1 MLRFKPPDRIHG
13 VALRDAHLLPF
24 PARLDGSHE
33 AYPMPNGH
41 RRVAL
46 HKARLTTRTVAD
58 ARPGERRYIVWDE
71 ELTGFG
77 LRVSPSGLRSFIVQY
92 RAGEGG
98 RRAASHKK
106 VLGHFPVLTPA
117 RARARAREALRAAA
131 GPRTSDERGARSMPT
146 LRRAFE
152 DYVRSRAT
160 VTDRTRARY
169 RRLLER
175 HGAHWLD
182 RRLDELG
189 REDVERR
196 FLALSE
202 GTGLA
207 IANAFVKLLGAV
219 YRAACADHDDLR
231 DPIAEWR
238 LGGGKLHRA
247 PRRTI
252 APPAEVLP
260 RWRRGVEAD
269 VPEVLRD
276 MVWVGLYTGLRVS
289 EVSDL
294 KWTDI
299 DAAGSWLRVP
309 ETKSGRPFELPVSRQ
324 VKGILERRRAAAD
337 AHDRWVF
344 PGPSGRGPYKRAG
357 DWYARV
363 SERAG
368 TKFWFHACRNCF
380 ITVAVRDLMLP
391 ESLVKRLV
399 NHAPSGDVTE
409 GYAAAWTREELRE
422 ASQAIAD
429 RVEAL
434 AFTEVESARRGPAR

>member
-1 MLRFKPPDRIHG
+1 M
-13 VALRDAHLLPF
+13 A
-24 PARLDGSHE
+24 
-33 AYPMPNGH
+33 NGQ

-58 ARPGERRYIVWDE
+58 ARPRERRYIVWDE

-106 VLGHFPVLTPA
+106 VLGHFPALTPA
-117 RARARAREALRAAA
+117 RARARAREALRTAA
-131 GPRTSDERGARSMPT
+131 GRRTSDERGARSIPS
-146 LRRAFE
+146 LRHAVE
-152 DYVRSRAT
+152 GYVRSRAT
-160 VTDRTRARY
+160 ATDRTRAQY

-175 HGAHWLD
+175 HGSHWLD

-202 GTGLA
+202 DAGPS

-231 DPIAEWR
+231 DPVAEWR
-238 LGGGKLHRA
+238 LGGGTLNRA

-260 RWRRGVEAD
+260 RWRRGLEVD

-289 EVSDL
+289 EVSEL
-294 KWTDI
+294 KWADI
-299 DAAGSWLRVP
+299 DTAGTWLRVP
-309 ETKSGRPFELPVSRQ
+309 ETKNGRPLELPITRQ
-324 VKGILERRRAAAD
+324 VKGMLERRRAAAG

-357 DWYARV
+357 AWYARV

-368 TKFWFHACRNCF
+368 AKFWFHACRNCF

-399 NHAPSGDVTE
+399 NHAPSEDVTE
-409 GYAAAWTREELRE
+409 GYAAAWTREELCE

-434 AFTEVESARRGPAR
+434 AFTGVESGQPGPAR

>member
-1 MLRFKPPDRIHG
+1 MLICYPSPLDW
-13 VALRDAHLLPF
+13 DS
-24 PARLDGSHE
+24 ARE
-33 AYPMPNGH
+33 AYPMPDGH

-58 ARPGERRYIVWDE
+58 ARPRERRYIVWDE

-98 RRAASHKK
+98 RRAASHRK
-106 VLGHFPVLTPA
+106 VLGHFPVLTPG

-131 GPRTSDERGARSMPT
+131 GLRTSDEGGARIPT

-152 DYVRSRAT
+152 GYLRSRAT
-160 VTDRTRARY
+160 VTDRTRAQY

-202 GTGLA
+202 DAGPAT
-207 IANAFVKLLGAV
+207 ANAFVKLLGAV

-231 DPIAEWR
+231 DPVAEWR

-252 APPAEVLP
+252 APPTEVLP
-260 RWRRGVEAD
+260 RWRRGLEAG

-289 EVSDL
+289 EVSGL

-299 DAAGSWLRVP
+299 DAAGTWLRVP
-309 ETKSGRPFELPVSRQ
+309 ETKSGRPLELPVSRQ
-324 VKGILERRRAAAD
+324 VKGIVDRRRAAAD
-337 AHDRWVF
+337 AQGRWVF

-357 DWYARV
+357 DWYARI

-391 ESLVKRLV
+391 ESLVRRLV

-409 GYAAAWTREELRE
+409 GYAAAWTREELCE

-434 AFTEVESARRGPAR
+434 AFTEVEAVQPGPTR